1 MERYIYEVLVL
12 PPKPGLIA
20 KSWSS
25 IRSSCSDLI
34 SIDLVLSSFFILRST
49 RLRTKEN
56 KQQLAW
62 EIFLCLH
69 FPLSNTN
76 THSEQN

>member
-1 MERYIYEVLVL
+1 MKDGKLNLQTITHVL

-34 SIDLVLSSFFILRST
+34 SKDLVLSSFFILRST
-49 RLRTKEN
+49 RLRTKET
-56 KQQLAW
+56 KSQLVW
-62 EIFLCLH
+62 NPFLWRH
-69 FPLSNTN
+69 PLFLTK
-76 THSEQN
+76 THS